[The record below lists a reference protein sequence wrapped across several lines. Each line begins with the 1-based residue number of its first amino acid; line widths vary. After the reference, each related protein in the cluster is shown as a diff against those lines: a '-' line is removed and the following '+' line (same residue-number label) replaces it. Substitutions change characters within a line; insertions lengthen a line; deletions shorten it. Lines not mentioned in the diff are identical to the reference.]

1 MKSSSPIYIKLLH
14 PCSTLRTMNQP
25 AAGLHSIPKALIFWL
40 LNQSILF
47 FIYIFIYFLYYY
59 ILLFALLVIQQCLY
73 LHSAFFCDQLKKSH
87 LQEHSYYCYIMQ
99 HRHKKNKK
107 RKCNPSLAAAINSH
121 PTAYCPSIYLTV
133 IDAAR
138 GPPGAGSRPAYLIHH
153 GAAIHLS
160 LLLQVAET
168 SH

>member
-1 MKSSSPIYIKLLH
+1 MSVSSLSIFFVISLRKATYENTAIIVIS
-14 PCSTLRTMNQP
+14 CSIGT
-25 AAGLHSIPKALIFWL
+25 
-40 LNQSILF
+40 
-47 FIYIFIYFLYYY
+47 
-59 ILLFALLVIQQCLY
+59 
-73 LHSAFFCDQLKKSH
+73 
-87 LQEHSYYCYIMQ
+87 
-99 HRHKKNKK
+99 KKNKK

-138 GPPGAGSRPAYLIHH
+138 GPPGAGSRLAYLIHH